1 MLDQLLKVLSQGG
14 AVSYGDLA
22 RILGVD
28 QALVRRM
35 VEDLASL
42 GYLRPAVESCGEE
55 CGGCASV
62 SRCSTAGADCV
73 LTLTEKGV
81 RVARQTG

>member
-1 MLDQLLKVLSQGG
+1 MLERLLGVLVKGG

-35 VEDLASL
+35 VEHLASL
-42 GYLRPAVESCGEE
+42 GYLRPAVESCGEG
-55 CGGCASV
+55 CGACASE
-62 SRCSTAGADCV
+62 SQCSSAGANCV
-73 LTLTEKGV
+73 LTLTAEGV
-81 RVARQTG
+81 RAARGTG